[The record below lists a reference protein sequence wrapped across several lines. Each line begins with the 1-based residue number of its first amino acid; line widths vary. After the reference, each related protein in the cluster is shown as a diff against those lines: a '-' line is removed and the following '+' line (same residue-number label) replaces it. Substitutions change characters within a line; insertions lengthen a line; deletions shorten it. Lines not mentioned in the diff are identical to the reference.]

1 MCKNVM
7 VGIVGVECDF
17 AILFVFICYNL
28 MIRKQTGLFSE
39 YEINATQLEGD
50 VGWVREGGKAVGILS
65 VG

>member
-17 AILFVFICYNL
+17 AVLFTFTCYNL

-39 YEINATQLEGD
+39 YEINATARRRRGLG
-50 VGWVREGGKAVGILS
+50 
-65 VG
+65 